1 MKNKYIFCG
10 FSALF
15 IGLGIGRFAY
25 SPLIPSVVKYNW
37 LTLPNANDAAGFL
50 FWGYFASLILSS
62 MLLKNISTVKSLKV
76 SMLLISI
83 SFLATSVIHNFIWL
97 ALWFLII
104 GFNTGII
111 FIKTPTFIL
120 SFVKEKEKGH
130 VSGIMFTGVGIGII
144 FSGII
149 SYLVVYLDLHIV
161 WILLSIIPLLLLIIT
176 WNKWPALENALSRPE
191 KSFPNKNKT
200 YNKNIKLSIISY
212 CLFRFGFLAIA
223 VYFSEFIFQYYP
235 SSPHIIVSLSWILFG
250 VGIITGSFF
259 FGYLS
264 KHVGIKSSLIT
275 SLICG
280 FTATILIGFRP
291 SYLIIYL
298 LVFIAGM
305 GGASPTALF
314 CGLVSTI
321 SKPEKIYHNWRNVL
335 IGGAIALSLG
345 TTLFNRLLN
354 FITYYDLFFIA
365 GMALFIS
372 IILTLF
378 LNNKTKLELDKK
390 IILTHKQKVNLHKPL

>member
-10 FSALF
+10 FCALF

-37 LTLPNANDAAGFL
+37 LSLSNANDAAGFL
-50 FWGYFASLILSS
+50 FWGYFVSLILSAR
-62 MLLKNISTVKSLKV
+62 LLKNVDTVKSLKV
-76 SMLLISI
+76 SMLLIAI
-83 SFLATSVIHNFIWL
+83 SFFATSVIHNFIWF

-104 GFNTGII
+104 GFNTGTI

-120 SFVKEKEKGH
+120 SLASEESKGH

-149 SYLVVYLDLHIV
+149 SYLVVFLDLHIV
-161 WILLSIIPLLLLIIT
+161 WIILSIISLLLLIIT
-176 WNKWPALENALSRPE
+176 WNKWPASGNAQTIP
-191 KSFPNKNKT
+191 KNSCHKKYKT
-200 YNKNIKLSIISY
+200 HNKNIKLSIISY
-212 CLFRFGFLAIA
+212 GFFRLGFLAVA

-250 VGIITGSFF
+250 IGIIAGSFF

-264 KHVGIKSSLIT
+264 KYIGIKSSLTIA
-275 SLICG
+275 LIFG
-280 FTATILIGFRP
+280 LAATIIIGFRP
-291 SYLIIYL
+291 PYLIIYI
-298 LVFIAGM
+298 LVFIAGL

-321 SKPEKIYHNWRNVL
+321 SEPEKVYHNWRNVL
-335 IGGAIALSLG
+335 IAGAIALSLG

-354 FITYYDLFFIA
+354 YITYFELFYIA
-365 GMALFIS
+365 GTALFAAL
-372 IILTLF
+372 ILTIF
-378 LNNKTKLELDKK
+378 LNTKSKME
-390 IILTHKQKVNLHKPL
+390 